1 MEDYVHILDYLPKG
15 RPDAPP
21 ARREPTLLGV
31 GETQFTLFELAPKK
45 GASFTIGDRAYVG
58 KDVEQRTLVQKI
70 RGRVKYEELTPA
82 AHGELPYVIE
92 DIMKHQPERFVKFF
106 NEAPAIS
113 VRYHAL
119 ELLPG
124 IGKKSVEH
132 ILNERR
138 QKTFESFED
147 IEERAHIQHPQKVI
161 IQRIVKELSYESE
174 KYHIFVRPP
183 AKDEPHGHRGRGR
196 Y

>member
-1 MEDYVHILDYLPKG
+1 MEDYVYILDYLPQG

-21 ARREPTLLGV
+21 SRREPTLLGV
-31 GETQFTLFELAPKK
+31 GEQQFTLFELVPRA
-45 GASFTIGDRAYVG
+45 GASFTIGDKAYIG

-70 RGRVKYEELTPA
+70 RGRATYQDLTPS

-92 DIMKHQPERFVKFF
+92 DIVRADEPRFVKFF
-106 NEAPAIS
+106 NDAPPIS
-113 VRYHAL
+113 VRYHSL

-132 ILNERR
+132 ILTERKKGPF
-138 QKTFESFED
+138 QSLKD
-147 IEERAHIQHPQKVI
+147 LEERAHIAHPERVVRD
-161 IQRIVKELSYESE
+161 RILRELQDPTE

-183 AKDEPHGHRGRGR
+183 QKEEDRWGPPRRR
-196 Y
+196 